1 MRVIYSTIW
10 YLLIPFLLLRYWW
23 KGRTLPAYR
32 ERIAERFC
40 VDQLP
45 QQSVDVWL
53 HTVSLGEVI
62 AATPLIEELLRLQK
76 RLLIT
81 TMTPTGAE
89 RVARQFGDRLTHRY
103 VPHELPFTLRRF
115 FKAFKPRMG
124 IIFETEIWPNMIHY
138 ATEAGTPLVLFNARL
153 SERSMRSYKKAASF
167 FKPYL
172 NQFQGIYAQGQEDA
186 ERFIALGAEPAR
198 VSILGNIKFDLET
211 KNVNAD
217 VFKQLQARWGS
228 ERTAVVIASTHENEE
243 ELILSNLRRL
253 QQAIPEVVLIL
264 VPRHPERFQKVIQ
277 LARQMGF
284 RTGQRSDL
292 DSIQPDNEVVV
303 IDSTG
308 ELLACYQIADYAFV
322 GGSFVPVG
330 GHNVLEPIAMEV
342 PVFSGP
348 HTHNFKMIMAGLVA
362 AKAVKIIDHAEALV
376 DGLAQLHK
384 NPAER
389 ERLIKNASDVLNAN
403 RGAVARY
410 VAVVNACLSSR

>member
-10 YLLIPFLLLRYWW
+10 YLLVPFLLLRYWW

-32 ERIAERFC
+32 QRLAERFC
-40 VDQLP
+40 LDRMPSLPVDI
-45 QQSVDVWL
+45 WL

-62 AATPLIEELLRLQK
+62 AATPLVDELLRLQK
-76 RLLIT
+76 RILIT

-89 RVARQFGDRLTHRY
+89 RVARQFGDQVTHRY
-103 VPHELPFTLRRF
+103 VPHELPLTLRRF
-115 FKAFKPRMG
+115 FKTFKPRMG

-138 ATEAGTPLVLFNARL
+138 ATEAGVPLVLFNARL

-186 ERFIALGAEPAR
+186 QRFIELGAEPGR
-198 VSILGNIKFDLET
+198 VSVLGNIKFDLET
-211 KNVNAD
+211 KHVNAD
-217 VFKQLQARWGS
+217 IFWQLKTRWGS
-228 ERTAVVIASTHENEE
+228 ERTVVVIASTHENEE
-243 ELILSNLRRL
+243 ELILSHLKQL
-253 QQAIPEVVLIL
+253 QQAIPQVVLVV
-264 VPRHPERFQKVIQ
+264 VPRHPERFPKVIQ

-284 RTGQRSDL
+284 NTGQRSDL
-292 DSIQPDNEVVV
+292 GSIQPDNEVVV

-330 GHNVLEPIAMEV
+330 GHNVLEPIAMDV

-348 HTHNFKMIMAGLVA
+348 QTHNFKMIMAALVA
-362 AKAVKIIDHAEALV
+362 EKAVKVVDNAHELM
-376 DGLAQLHK
+376 DGLARLHA
-384 NPAER
+384 NPGERAE
-389 ERLIKNASDVLNAN
+389 LIKNASNVLNAN

-410 VAVVNACLSSR
+410 VAVVKECLGE